1 MVWCNRAIF
10 LLISLFLAENALA
23 VLDALHNVPNHIK
36 NQPYRTGY
44 HFQAPKNWMNDPN
57 GPMVYKGIYH
67 LFYQWNPHGALMEV
81 NDTVWG
87 HATSTDLINWITH
100 SPAIKPSRPS
110 DINGCW
116 SGSVTI
122 LPNGKPVLL
131 YTGNDRYNR
140 QVQNLAIPKNLT
152 DPYLRHWTKSPENP
166 LVTPGDANHI
176 NSTAFRDPTTAWLGR
191 DGRWRITT
199 GSQDGRRGLAI
210 LHTSR
215 DFVRWKQSPKPLH
228 YHDGTGMWECPD
240 FFPVARTDS
249 RGVDTTAFNGK
260 MVKHVLK
267 VSLTDT
273 FHDYYTI
280 GTYDQVRDVYVP
292 DNGFVQDETAPRYDY
307 GKFYAS
313 KTFYD
318 SVYQRRILWGWVNES
333 STDKDIVNMG
343 WAGLQAIPRK
353 IWLDESGKSLVQW
366 PVKEIERLRTTQVK
380 WGNKVLKG
388 GGSVMEVHGVTA
400 SQADVEVFFKVSGL
414 DLEKADVIEPGWTD
428 PQLICSQKNASL
440 VKSGLGPFGLMVLA
454 SKNLE
459 EYTSVYLRIFKARE
473 NSKEHVVV
481 MCSDQSRSSLE
492 KGNDKTPYG
501 AFVDVSPYQTIS
513 LRTLIDNSIV
523 ESFGGKGKACITSRV
538 YPKLATGK
546 RTHLFAFNKGSQSVN
561 VLRLSAWSMKS
572 TL

>member
-1 MVWCNRAIF
+1 MANTLWYNIAIF
-10 LLISLFLAENALA
+10 LLISSFLADNAVV
-23 VLDALHNVPNHIK
+23 VLDAFHHVPNKIK

-44 HFQAPKNWMNDPN
+44 HFQPPKNWMNDPN

-67 LFYQWNPHGALMEV
+67 LFYQWNPNGAVMEV

-122 LPNGKPVLL
+122 LPDGKPVIL

-140 QVQNLAIPKNLT
+140 QVQNLAKPKNLT

-166 LVTPGDANHI
+166 LVTPNAVNHI
-176 NSTAFRDPTTAWLGR
+176 NSTAFRDPTTAWIGR
-191 DGRWRITT
+191 DGQWRITT
-199 GSQDGRRGLAI
+199 GSQEGRRGLAI

-215 DFVRWKQSPKPLH
+215 DFVRWKKSPKPLH

-240 FFPVARTDS
+240 FFPVARSDS
-249 RGVDTTAFNGK
+249 HGVDTTTFREK
-260 MVKHVLK
+260 MIKHVLK
-267 VSLTDT
+267 VSLSDT
-273 FHDYYTI
+273 YFDYYTI

-292 DNGFVQDETAPRYDY
+292 DNGFVQDKTAPRYDY

-318 SVYQRRILWGWVNES
+318 SVNQRRILWGWVNES
-333 STDKDIVNMG
+333 SPEKDNANKG

-353 IWLDESGKSLVQW
+353 VWLGESGKRLVQW

-388 GGSVMEVHGVTA
+388 GGTVMEVHGVTA

-428 PQLICSQKNASL
+428 PQMICSLKNAS
-440 VKSGLGPFGLMVLA
+440 SGLGPFGLMVMA

-459 EYTSVYLRIFKARE
+459 EYTSVYFRIFKVRE
-473 NSKEHVVV
+473 DSKEHVVV

-492 KGNDKTPYG
+492 KGNDKTTYG
-501 AFVDVSPYQTIS
+501 AFVDISPYQTLS

-523 ESFGGKGKACITSRV
+523 ENFGGKGKACITSRV
-538 YPKLATGK
+538 YPKLAVGE
-546 RTHLFAFNKGSQSVN
+546 RTHLFAFNKGSQN
-561 VLRLSAWSMKS
+561 VDVLSLSAWSMKS
-572 TL
+572 SL

>member
-1 MVWCNRAIF
+1 MATIVWCNTAIF
-10 LLISLFLAENALA
+10 LLVLFFLADNAI
-23 VLDALHNVPNHIK
+23 VVIDALHNAPNNIK

-44 HFQAPKNWMNDPN
+44 HFQPPKNWMN
-57 GPMVYKGIYH
+57 GPMIYKGIYH
-67 LFYQWNPHGALMEV
+67 LFYQWNQNGAVMDV
-81 NDTVWG
+81 NETVWG
-87 HATSTDLINWITH
+87 HATSTDLINWITL

-122 LPNGKPVLL
+122 LTNGKPVIL

-140 QVQNLAIPKNLT
+140 QVQNLAKPKNLT
-152 DPYLRHWTKSPENP
+152 DPYLRHWIKSPENP
-166 LVTPGDANHI
+166 LVTPNAVNHI

-191 DGRWRITT
+191 DKRWRITT
-199 GSQDGRRGLAI
+199 GSQEGHRGLAI

-240 FFPVARTDS
+240 FFPVSRIDS
-249 RGVDTTAFNGK
+249 RGLDTSSSAGP
-260 MVKHVLK
+260 MIKHVLK

-273 FHDYYTI
+273 FRDYYTI
-280 GTYDQVRDVYVP
+280 GTYDEVRDVYVP
-292 DNGFVQDETAPRYDY
+292 DKGFVQDETAPRYDY

-318 SVYQRRILWGWVNES
+318 SVNQRRILWGWVNES
-333 STDKDIVNMG
+333 SPEKDNIKKG
-343 WAGLQAIPRK
+343 WAGLQAIPREV
-353 IWLDESGKSLVQW
+353 WLDKSGKRLVQW

-388 GGSVMEVHGVTA
+388 GGSVIEVHGVTA

-428 PQLICSQKNASL
+428 PQLICSEKNASF
-440 VKSGLGPFGLMVLA
+440 VNSGLGPFGLMVLA
-454 SKNLE
+454 SKNME
-459 EYTSVYLRIFKARE
+459 EYTSVNFRIFRARG
-473 NSKEHVVV
+473 NNKEHVVV

-492 KGNDKTPYG
+492 KGNDKTTYG
-501 AFVDVSPYQTIS
+501 AFMDISPYQPIS
-513 LRTLIDNSIV
+513 LRTLIDKSIV
-523 ESFGGKGKACITSRV
+523 ESFGGKGKTCITSRV
-538 YPKLATGK
+538 YPKLATGE
-546 RTHLFAFNKGSQSVN
+546 RTHLFAFNKGSQN
-561 VLRLSAWSMKS
+561 VDILSLSAWSMKS
-572 TL
+572 SL